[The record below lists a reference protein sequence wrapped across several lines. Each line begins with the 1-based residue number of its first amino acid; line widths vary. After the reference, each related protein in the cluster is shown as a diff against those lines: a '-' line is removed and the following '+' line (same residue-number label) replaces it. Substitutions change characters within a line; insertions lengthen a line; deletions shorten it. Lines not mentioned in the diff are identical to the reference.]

1 MSEIMDDY
9 DAGFMEG
16 HKCTERNIRNE
27 VHDLCNEVAEAYESM
42 KQEGEGAEALREN
55 EILQCQINA
64 VNFTRSWILSGGQT
78 DADGKRACYPW

>member
-9 DAGFMEG
+9 DGGFMAG
-16 HKCTERNIRNE
+16 HKLAEQDMGNK
-27 VHDLCNEVAEAYESM
+27 VHDLCREVVEAYESM
-42 KQEGEGAEALREN
+42 IQEGESKEVLREN

-64 VNFTRSWILSGGQT
+64 VNFTRGWIASGGQT

>member
-9 DAGFMEG
+9 DAGFTAG
-16 HKCTERNIRNE
+16 HEMAERDMRNKAYE
-27 VHDLCNEVAEAYESM
+27 LCREVAEAYESM
-42 KQEGEGAEALREN
+42 IPEGESKEALREN

-64 VNFTRSWILSGGQT
+64 VNFTRGWIASGGQT